1 MFTCLALL
9 AFGTASLADIPSLA
23 SEVEAEAR
31 SLAARQEFSPA
42 FLADL
47 TEFSG
52 DAMRL
57 SDALRA
63 GDAPAD
69 LPCIFRG
76 ISEDAMVH
84 AAELQQAATPA
95 EEAAA
100 FAALAALL
108 DDAILLAPMAAGAE
122 PEPAHLAGGPT

>member
-1 MFTCLALL
+1 MLTCLALA
-9 AFGTASLADIPSLA
+9 AFSTISLADIASLA
-23 SEVEAEAR
+23 GEVEVEAR
-31 SLAARQEFSPA
+31 SLAGRHEFSPS

-52 DAMRL
+52 DSMRL

-63 GDAPAD
+63 GGAPAD

-76 ISEDAMVH
+76 ISEDALVH
-84 AAELQQAATPA
+84 AAELQRATTPA
-95 EEAAA
+95 EEAEA
-100 FAALAALL
+100 FAALGALL

-122 PEPAHLAGGPT
+122 TPPLAGGPV

>member
-1 MFTCLALL
+1 MLTCLVLA
-9 AFGTASLADIPSLA
+9 AFGTASFGDIPVLA

-31 SLAARQEFSPA
+31 SLSAQHQFTPS

-52 DAMRL
+52 DSMRL

-63 GDAPAD
+63 EEAPAD

-76 ISEDAMVH
+76 ISEDAMAH
-84 AAELQQAATPA
+84 AAALQHAATPA

-100 FAALAALL
+100 FAALGALL

-122 PEPAHLAGGPT
+122 PLPLAGGPT

>member
-1 MFTCLALL
+1 MLTCLALA
-9 AFGTASLADIPSLA
+9 AFGTVSLADIASLA

-31 SLAARQEFSPA
+31 SLAGRHEFSPS

-52 DAMRL
+52 DSMRL

-84 AAELQQAATPA
+84 AAELQHAATPA
-95 EEAAA
+95 AEAEA
-100 FAALAALL
+100 FAALGALL
-108 DDAILLAPMAAGAE
+108 DDAILLAPMAAN
-122 PEPAHLAGGPT
+122 PEPAPSVGGPA